1 MGELDPRWDETIIR
15 QIWTSILSPMDIVF
29 HSVKVI
35 RDKQALST
43 GLSNSG
49 YCFLKFHNFDDATK
63 VLNNFNG
70 QPIPGTNNT
79 RYFRLNWASSSNKLL
94 GGSQPTV
101 ASHEFNIFVGDLN
114 QDVKESTLFQIF
126 QTRFP
131 STSGVRIMVDP
142 ITGNS
147 KGYGFIKFL
156 NEEEQKRAL
165 VEMQGMSVNGRPIRV
180 STATKSSLTV
190 GSGQSNSPQ
199 PSIGGGTTPTTS
211 ASNLSNDGGNTTL
224 PDTGSNVNSSV
235 GGSFQSTSSI
245 STINSQNQQQHNNNN
260 SNSNSSLSQSQPSQM
275 IQSNNQGPNPHQQMQ
290 MQQRISLPPLP
301 ATIPL
306 QYYNDPNNTTV
317 FIGDPTWEKLWVC
330 SILS

>member
-1 MGELDPRWDETIIR
+1 MSLSNQDPSSGNNQYQGNASTQPQLWMGELDPRWDETIIR
-15 QIWTSILSPMDIVF
+15 QIWTSILSPMGIIF

-79 RYFRLNWASSSNKLL
+79 RYFRLNWASSSNQLL

-180 STATKSSLTV
+180 STATKSSSTV

-199 PSIGGGTTPTTS
+199 PSIIGATTPTTS
-211 ASNLSNDGGNTTL
+211 ASNLSNNGVTSTL
-224 PDTGSNVNSSV
+224 TDTGSNGNVSV
-235 GGSFQSTSSI
+235 GGNFQSASVI
-245 STINSQNQQQHNNNN
+245 H
-260 SNSNSSLSQSQPSQM
+260 
-275 IQSNNQGPNPHQQMQ
+275 H
-290 MQQRISLPPLP
+290 
-301 ATIPL
+301 
-306 QYYNDPNNTTV
+306 
-317 FIGDPTWEKLWVC
+317 
-330 SILS
+330 